1 MSKLLQVSSPR
12 RLPAGALLLVLA
24 VSVIVAAI
32 LLSLILLGANR
43 RHLMQQD
50 AWHEQLRRN
59 LFSGLAYAQAKP
71 ELPAFQPHLVDLFGD
86 GEDSVQ
92 IVRKPWGLFD
102 VVVLTARKG
111 PFRDTVVA
119 LLGSSFSS
127 VNRAALYLTDEN
139 VPLAVNDDAQV
150 RGAAWLP
157 KKGDVRPASL
167 PLIGPRRVGEPVSG
181 KVQTSR
187 PSLPFASDSA
197 LARLRDY
204 ASLQLE
210 KLVPKGSRP
219 MTEPTTATYSF
230 LGQPVVWYREGT
242 FTVQRAAAGQVI
254 IISSQ
259 RLIVEAASRLD
270 NVLLVAPTIIVK
282 AGFQGRVQLLA
293 RDTVLVEENC
303 RLAYPSAACAY
314 GEGKLALVSLGAGS
328 RLQGVAIAATA
339 VPSLLGAVR
348 LTPTTIVEG
357 QVFSTGVVENCGTM
371 RGPLMCRRLM
381 YHSIGSYFENCLVN
395 CTLDRAALPAEFLS
409 TRLLNPGGN
418 NGVITWLR

>member
-1 MSKLLQVSSPR
+1 MSKLLRVGSPR

-24 VSVIVAAI
+24 VSIIVAAI
-32 LLSLILLGANR
+32 LLSLIMLAANR

-50 AWHEQLRRN
+50 AWHEQVRRN
-59 LFSGLAYAQAKP
+59 LFSGLAYAQANP
-71 ELPAFQPHLVDLFGD
+71 ELAAFQPHLIDLFGD

-92 IVRKPWGLFD
+92 IVHKPWGLFD
-102 VVVLTARKG
+102 VAVLTARKG
-111 PFRDTVVA
+111 PFRDTAVA
-119 LLGSSFSS
+119 LLGSAFSS

-157 KKGDVRPASL
+157 KKGEIRPASL
-167 PLIGPRRVGEPVSG
+167 PLLGARRTGEPVSG
-181 KVQTSR
+181 KVQTSQAK
-187 PSLPFASDSA
+187 LPFASDSA
-197 LARLRDY
+197 LARLRGY

-210 KLVPKGSRP
+210 ALLPPGSRP
-219 MTEPTTATYSF
+219 AAEPTSANHSF
-230 LGQPVVWYREGT
+230 LGRPVVWYHEWA
-242 FTVQRAAAGQVI
+242 FAVHQAVAGQVVI
-254 IISSQ
+254 VSSQ
-259 RLIVEAASRLD
+259 RLTVEATSRLD

-314 GEGKLALVSLGAGS
+314 GDEKLALVSLGAGT

-339 VPSLLGAVR
+339 VPSLLGVVR
-348 LTPTTIVEG
+348 LTPTTTVEG
-357 QVFSTGVVENCGTM
+357 QIFSTGVVENCGTV

-395 CTLDRAALPAEFLS
+395 CTLDRAALPPAFLS
-409 TRLLNPGGN
+409 TRLLNPGGGS
-418 NGVITWLR
+418 GVVTWLR